1 MNMMINTFQD
11 IIDALERDPK
21 AREDLR
27 RHLLDPENLP
37 ANAIDLLERI
47 LKENPE
53 IRERLRR
60 ALLAERERE
69 LPEIVERMA
78 AEITRMTETIA
89 SSAAQADHDR
99 NAIRKEMAEGFA
111 RAESDRNAIRQE
123 MAEGFKQAA
132 EDRNAIRQEMAEG
145 FKQAAEDRNAIR
157 QEMADGFARAESDR
171 NAIRQ
176 EMAEGFKQAAEDRNA
191 IRQEMA
197 EGFARAESDRN
208 AIRQEMAEGFRQAA
222 EDRNAIRQNLSEFIK
237 TTNDNF
243 QLVNERLSRL
253 ETDVQEIKG
262 DIHQINGRLDRMDRR
277 FDRIDGRLD
286 NALGANYETK
296 VRRNI
301 GSIAGQFLQMRQVKI
316 LGPES
321 PRDRR
326 LEETIDQAEQNGSI
340 TQPAYHDLWQLDLI
354 IHGIH
359 SPGNTPLLAAIEI
372 SITAGDDDIERA
384 ASRRDTL
391 KQAIGETP
399 VIPVVIAANMDQERQ
414 SLADRLKVTIITHP
428 EN

>member
-1 MNMMINTFQD
+1 MS
-11 IIDALERDPK
+11 
-21 AREDLR
+21 
-27 RHLLDPENLP
+27 ENFP
-37 ANAIDLLERI
+37 ITSIADLERI
-47 LKENPE
+47 LDENRE

-60 ALLAERERE
+60 RMLTDEERE
-69 LPEIVERMA
+69 LPRIVERLA
-78 AEITRMTETIA
+78 AETTRLTETLTQGL
-89 SSAAQADHDR
+89 AQAAADR
-99 NAIRKEMAEGFA
+99 QAIREAMAEGFRQAAIDRQAIREEMAEGF
-111 RAESDRNAIRQE
+111 R
-123 MAEGFKQAA
+123 
-132 EDRNAIRQEMAEG
+132 
-145 FKQAAEDRNAIR
+145 QAAEDRNAIR
-157 QEMADGFARAESDR
+157 QEMADGFARAES
-171 NAIRQ
+171 
-176 EMAEGFKQAAEDRNA
+176 
-191 IRQEMA
+191 
-197 EGFARAESDRN
+197 
-208 AIRQEMAEGFRQAA
+208 
-222 EDRNAIRQNLSEFIK
+222 DRNAIRQNLSEFIK

-253 ETDVQEIKG
+253 ENDVAGLKNDVQEIKG

-326 LEETIDQAEQNGSI
+326 LEETIDQAEENGSI

-354 IHGIH
+354 IQGIH
-359 SPGNTPLLAAIEI
+359 SPGKTPLLAAIEI